1 MISFLTLFLGLI
13 AGEHVVEVSVTGPV
27 AAVVFELDGTR
38 VARIESPPWKT
49 TVDFGKELAPHEV
62 VAHAFDE
69 GGHEMGQARQMVNL
83 PRQPAEIEVLL
94 EKNALGSARRATLV
108 LDSLVGSRPASVA
121 VTFDGHT
128 LPMPVGA
135 VSVDLPVYDS
145 ETTHLLSV
153 TARFPNSLQSRRDLV
168 VGGGASGEA
177 KSALTALPVRLKSA
191 EPPTTATLS
200 RSFVKDGQPLAP
212 VAVEHGAAQLLIV
225 RDLSAD
231 EAMSRLGSG
240 AKTLFDAARLGTS
253 PIYDPEAMRQQM
265 RLDDDDRVRFIW
277 PKAATSAAKTPT
289 ELFENSHD
297 FSSKDGGLHWLLT
310 RVYHPAKGDSH
321 LRFADAVAVAGLQA
335 FQSYNRRAVLLVI
348 GAKYNDSSLYDPTTV
363 RGYLQRINVPLYV
376 WSLQDPSKRGKG
388 GWANVEDISTAAKM
402 RPAFDL
408 LKEDLDSQWIVWFSG
423 DYRPADITVA
433 SGVSDVEI
441 VR

>member
-13 AGEHVVEVSVTGPV
+13 AGEHAVEVSVAGPV
-27 AAVVFELDGTR
+27 AAVVFELDGAR
-38 VARIESPPWKT
+38 VARVEAPPWKAV
-49 TVDFGKELAPHEV
+49 VDFGKELAPHEV
-62 VAHAFDE
+62 VARAYDE

-83 PRQPAEIEVLL
+83 PRQPAEIEVLV
-94 EKNALGSARRATLV
+94 EKDALGSVRRATLAP
-108 LDSLVGSRPASVA
+108 DSLVASRPTSVA

-128 LPMPVGA
+128 LPMAPGA
-135 VSVDLPVYDS
+135 LSVDLPAYDV

-153 TARFPNSLQSRRDLV
+153 IARFPSSLQSRRDLV
-168 VGGGASGEA
+168 VGGAASGEA
-177 KSALTALPVRLKSA
+177 RSALTALPVRLKSA
-191 EPPTTATLS
+191 EPPTVATLS
-200 RSFVKDGQPLAP
+200 HTFVKDGQPLVP

-231 EAMSRLGSG
+231 EAISRLGSG

-265 RLDDDDRVRFIW
+265 RLDDEDRIRFIW
-277 PKAATSAAKTPT
+277 PRAAVSAAKTPT

-297 FSSKDGGLHWLLT
+297 FSPKDGGLHWLLT
-310 RVYHPAKGDSH
+310 RVYHPAKGESN

-348 GAKYNDSSLYDPTTV
+348 GAKSKDTSLYDPATV
-363 RGYLQRINVPLYV
+363 IGYLQRINVPLYV
-376 WSLQDPSKRGKG
+376 WSLVEPSKRGSG
-388 GWANVEDISTAAKM
+388 GWSNVADVSSAAKM
-402 RPAFDL
+402 RPAFDR

-423 DYRPADITVA
+423 EYRPAAITVA
-433 SGVSDVEI
+433 PGASDVEI

>member
-1 MISFLTLFLGLI
+1 
-13 AGEHVVEVSVTGPV
+13 
-27 AAVVFELDGTR
+27 
-38 VARIESPPWKT
+38 
-49 TVDFGKELAPHEV
+49 
-62 VAHAFDE
+62 
-69 GGHEMGQARQMVNL
+69 
-83 PRQPAEIEVLL
+83 
-94 EKNALGSARRATLV
+94 
-108 LDSLVGSRPASVA
+108 
-121 VTFDGHT
+121 VTFDGHI

-135 VSVDLPVYDS
+135 QSVDLPAYDA

-168 VGGGASGEA
+168 VGGGAAGEA
-177 KSALTALPVRLKSA
+177 NSALTALPVRLKSA
-191 EPPTTATLS
+191 EPPTIATLS
-200 RSFVKDGQPLAP
+200 HSFVKDGQPLAP

-265 RLDDDDRVRFIW
+265 RLDDDDRIRFIW
-277 PKAATSAAKTPT
+277 PKAAASAAKTPT

-297 FSSKDGGLHWLLT
+297 FSPKDGGLHWLLT
-310 RVYHPAKGDSH
+310 RVYHPAKGESR

-348 GAKYNDSSLYDPTTV
+348 GAKYNDSSLYHPTTV

-376 WSLQDPSKRGKG
+376 WSLQDPSKRGTG
-388 GWANVEDISTAAKM
+388 GWANVEDASSAAKM
-402 RPAFDL
+402 RPAFDR

-423 DYRPADITVA
+423 DYRPADIA
-433 SGVSDVEI
+433 LSPDAGGIEI